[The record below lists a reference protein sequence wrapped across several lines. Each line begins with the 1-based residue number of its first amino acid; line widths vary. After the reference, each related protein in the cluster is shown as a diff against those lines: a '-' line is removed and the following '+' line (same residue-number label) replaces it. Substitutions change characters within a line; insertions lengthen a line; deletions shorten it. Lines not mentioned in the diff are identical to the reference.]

1 MEPSFTGNFTRY
13 VSIDNRSRLI
23 YTDMHGRSDFD
34 WTKETASRDM
44 SLREKNVRKT
54 IHALFEKHANTS
66 KLNRHKTDMYTKIYY
81 LASIN
86 ISKGEHHIVKFS
98 IEKTAFQ
105 LGDTIRGLFDFSE
118 SNTTCQQVPRI

>member
-1 MEPSFTGNFTRY
+1 
-13 VSIDNRSRLI
+13 
-23 YTDMHGRSDFD
+23 
-34 WTKETASRDM
+34 M
-44 SLREKNVRKT
+44 SLRDKNVRKT

-66 KLNRHKTDMYTKIYY
+66 KLYGYIIQYANVIYV
-81 LASIN
+81 ASIN

-118 SNTTCQQVPRI
+118 SNTTCQQVCTIY

>member
-1 MEPSFTGNFTRY
+1 
-13 VSIDNRSRLI
+13 
-23 YTDMHGRSDFD
+23 
-34 WTKETASRDM
+34 M

-66 KLNRHKTDMYTKIYY
+66 TERQYAIIYFVLISY
-81 LASIN
+81 YIASIN

-118 SNTTCQQVPRI
+118 SNTTCQQVHMT